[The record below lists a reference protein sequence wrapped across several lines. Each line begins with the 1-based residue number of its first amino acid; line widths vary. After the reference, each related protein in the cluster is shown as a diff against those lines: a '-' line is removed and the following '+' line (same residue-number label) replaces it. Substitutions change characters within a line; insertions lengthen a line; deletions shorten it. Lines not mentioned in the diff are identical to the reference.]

1 MSRAVFLDRDG
12 VLNEL
17 VDDPEDERPEGPL
30 HPDDVRLVPGAAR
43 AAKELHDAGF
53 LLIAASNQPAAAKGK
68 VDGDQLRAVHARVVE
83 LLAVQGVFLD
93 DWRYCLH
100 RAEDGCDCRKPKP
113 GLLLDAAAAHGID
126 LSRSWFV
133 GDADTDVQAG
143 RAAGVK
149 TVLVEHPGSAHR
161 RTGAH
166 VADVTATDLQQAV
179 EAVLRD
185 L

>member
-1 MSRAVFLDRDG
+1 MTRAVFLDRDG

-17 VDDPEDERPEGPL
+17 VDDPQDQRPEGPL

-43 AAKELHDAGF
+43 AAKQLHDAGF

-83 LLAVQGVFLD
+83 LLAANDVFLD

-100 RAEDGCDCRKPKP
+100 RAEEGCACRKPKP
-113 GLLLDAAAAHGID
+113 GLLLDAAQAHGID
-126 LSRSWFV
+126 LARSWFV
-133 GDADTDVQAG
+133 GDADTDVEAG
-143 RAAGVK
+143 RAAGVR
-149 TVLVEHPGSAHR
+149 TVLVEHPDSAHR
-161 RTGAH
+161 RTGAPRPDVV
-166 VADVTATDLQQAV
+166 VADLQEAV
-179 EAVLRD
+179 ETLVRD